1 MCGGYRCAAVKSDSL
16 KAASAA
22 ALQPGLLVAFKKDE
36 RTELGLVLQPDGK
49 KNWWIANQVGS
60 QVCHAHCGTLAAA
73 VQSIDTLLQALV
85 CLSICN
91 APVSLNFTCLQCF

>member
-1 MCGGYRCAAVKSDSL
+1 VKSDSL
-16 KAASAA
+16 KTASAA

-85 CLSICN
+85 CLSN
-91 APVSLNFTCLQCF
+91 LATHLSA